1 MAPSLSIVD
10 VAAAGLGRA
19 IGSLPRLLAI
29 YLLPWLLGTVVLVA
43 LEAVAQDQ
51 LRLGWVAQWVRNLV
65 WAPFAAMAYLMLLR
79 WVLGEQPPA
88 RLFDLDLGRQAW
100 FAVLVAMA
108 WLLTADALEAAPIAM
123 LLWLSVPDPAAF
135 EWEEVAT
142 LYYALRTAVWL
153 LDATLALWFFGLLV
167 VIVKHGWP
175 DFTELQ
181 NLLKLRPLRMFGIAL
196 LAAAATDGAQF
207 VLAGAMARLELP
219 RLAPDSMI
227 PWRANIHWAFA
238 SEFVDL
244 PRAFLAFVIP
254 GCILAE
260 AYRRLIYFTNP
271 ISPR

>member
-29 YLLPWLLGTVVLVA
+29 YLLPWLLGTVALVA

-51 LRLGWVAQWVRNLV
+51 LRLGWLAQWARNLV
-65 WAPFAAMAYLMLLR
+65 WAPFAAMIYLTLLR

-88 RLFDLDLGRQAW
+88 RLFDLGFGRQAW
-100 FAVLVAMA
+100 FAALVVMG
-108 WLLTADALEAAPIAM
+108 WFMTADAVEAAPTAM
-123 LLWLSVPDPAAF
+123 LLWLAVPDIPAF
-135 EWEEVAT
+135 QWEEVAT
-142 LYYALRTAVWL
+142 LYYALRTAAWFL
-153 LDATLALWFFGLLV
+153 EATLDLCFFGLLV

-175 DFTELQ
+175 DFTELRD
-181 NLLKLRPLRMFGIAL
+181 LLRLQPVRMFGIAL
-196 LAAAATDGAQF
+196 VAAAATDGARF
-207 VLAGAMARLELP
+207 LLADAMARLELP
-219 RLAPDSMI
+219 PLAPHGMI
-227 PWRANIHWAFA
+227 PWRANIHWAFV

-244 PRAFLAFVIP
+244 PRAFLGFAIP

-260 AYRRLIYFTNP
+260 AYRRLIYFANP